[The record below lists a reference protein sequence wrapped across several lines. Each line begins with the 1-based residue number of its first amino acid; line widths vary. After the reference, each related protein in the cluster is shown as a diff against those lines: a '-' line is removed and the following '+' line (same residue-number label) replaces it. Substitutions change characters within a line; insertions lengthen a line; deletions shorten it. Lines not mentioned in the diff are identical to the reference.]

1 MKHVKAFAIKFAAT
15 FVILY
20 LILAGIDGI
29 SFGDVFLMSMV
40 LGALAYV
47 VGDLFLLPRT
57 TNTIAAMA
65 DFGLAFVV
73 IYFMSDGLSD
83 GGPYLTRSILA
94 SLGLMVFELFF
105 HRYLAHNVFP
115 DHGEKETKEPA
126 NLQYQT
132 ESSEE
137 IHPDFSEKMT
147 DEFHL
152 QNRDK
157 E

>member
-1 MKHVKAFAIKFAAT
+1 MKHVKTFSIKFAAT

-29 SFGDVFLMSMV
+29 TVGDVFLMSIV

-57 TNTIAAMA
+57 SNTIAAMA
-65 DFGLAFVV
+65 DLGLAFVV
-73 IYFMSDGLSD
+73 IYFMSDGMTD

-94 SLGLMVFELFF
+94 SLGLMVFEFFF
-105 HRYLAHNVFP
+105 HRYLAQNVFP
-115 DHGEKETKEPA
+115 DHGERETKSPA

-137 IHPDFSEKMT
+137 IHPEFPEKMT

>member
-29 SFGDVFLMSMV
+29 TFGDVFLMSLV
-40 LGALAYV
+40 LGALAYS
-47 VGDLFLLPRT
+47 GDLFLLPRT

-83 GGPYLTRSILA
+83 GGPYLTRTILA
-94 SLGLMVFELFF
+94 SLGLMVFELFI
-105 HRYLAHNVFP
+105 HRYLARNVFP
-115 DHGEKETKEPA
+115 DNGEKERQSPA
-126 NLQYQT
+126 SLQYQT

-137 IHPDFSEKMT
+137 IHPEFPEKMT